1 MSNKEIK
8 NAAVESIITGEE
20 MNSFA
25 EDIMNGKEPELDLGI
40 QNEPIDLELEA
51 EEVEEVPDEILA
63 EDEPELE
70 LGLQESPVE
79 EMENPLEEVFEE
91 PTVIKEFKASCQKL
105 SVKTYLERYKAGK
118 IAVPSCQRAAGVWKK
133 EQEDRLI
140 DTIVSK
146 LPVPAIT
153 LGEVDGQAY
162 VVDGLQRTTT
172 LEHLLNRKDVDEDTK
187 KKIQSYQL
195 SIVIVHDMDWESFEK
210 YFYNC
215 NNGTPLASAVKECAG
230 LPSTLTNA
238 INTVSNNP
246 YFYEGEFGRTAI
258 TNDHKRIMS
267 MSFLLAA
274 TGLNSAIKAKEL
286 SKALL
291 TAENLVLDNV
301 TKAVNNMNKVIEAFK
316 LLKADYVKRAFNANY
331 VCVWGYLLVQ
341 YPEITIDEIAE
352 VTMYIFAKSKAISK
366 YSACTGSG
374 AANWKPLKGRIE
386 VVADVLDKLR
396 KELDNE
402 QEVA

>member
-8 NAAVESIITGEE
+8 NAVVESIITGKE
-20 MNSFA
+20 MSSFA
-25 EDIMNGKEPELDLGI
+25 EDVMSGKEPELDLGI
-40 QNEPIDLELEA
+40 QNEPVDLELEA
-51 EEVEEVPDEILA
+51 EEVEEVPEEIPV
-63 EDEPELE
+63 EDEPELD
-70 LGLQESPVE
+70 LGLQENPVE
-79 EMENPLEEVFEE
+79 EIENPLAEALEEPEEVQ
-91 PTVIKEFKASCQKL
+91 EFKSSCQKL
-105 SVKTYLERYKAGK
+105 SVKTYLERYRSGK

-140 DTIVSK
+140 DTIISK

-153 LGEVDGQAY
+153 LGEVEGQAY

-172 LEHLLNRKDVDEDTK
+172 LEHLLNRKDVDEETK

-195 SIVIVHDMDWESFEK
+195 NIVTVHDMDWESFEK

-215 NNGTPLASAVKECAG
+215 NNGTPLASAVKECAA
-230 LPSTLTNA
+230 LPSTLTGA
-238 INTVSNNP
+238 INTVTNNP
-246 YFYEGEFGRTAI
+246 YFYEGEFCRTAI
-258 TNDHKRIMS
+258 TNDHKRIMA

-291 TAENLVLDNV
+291 TAENLVIDNV
-301 TKAVNNMNKVIEAFK
+301 EKAAQNMNKVIEAFK
-316 LLKADYVKRAFNANY
+316 LLKTDYVKRAFNANY

-341 YPEITIDEIAE
+341 YPEITINEIAE
-352 VTMYIFAKSKAISK
+352 VTMHIFAKAKAISK
-366 YSACTGSG
+366 YSTYTGSG

-386 VVADVLDKLR
+386 VVADVLDELR
-396 KELDNE
+396 KELNDE
-402 QEVA
+402 QEAA